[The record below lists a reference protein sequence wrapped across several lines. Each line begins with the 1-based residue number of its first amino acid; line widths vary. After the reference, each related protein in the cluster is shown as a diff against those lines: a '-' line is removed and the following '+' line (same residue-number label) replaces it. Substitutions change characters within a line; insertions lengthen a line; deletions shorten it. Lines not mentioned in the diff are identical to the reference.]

1 MAIIITFEGIAH
13 SKPEEDLEFIVLQ
26 GNVGDAIIRE
36 TMDDNVA
43 GYPEIV
49 YDTETSKVFKR
60 PNKLLLLQGS
70 QKATMSWGGN
80 EIQASD
86 IERYKALSSNDIFT
100 ESSTEEAIR
109 NNEFIASYTYGVDYT
124 TLSDTKGKWVLATK
138 ASIEATSDDTRFLC
152 TRTAADYNIKAIDIP
167 IGETRTVAK
176 QQTTDYLFFPQKCSI
191 EETDIEQFS
200 VKKLTSDSVN
210 VTNKGEAPA
219 RIALVSK

>member
-109 NNEFIASYTYGVDYT
+109 NNEFITSYTYGVDYT

-200 VKKLTSDSVN
+200 VKKLTSDSVDI
-210 VTNKGEAPA
+210 TNKGEAPA

>member
-124 TLSDTKGKWVLATK
+124 TLSDTKGKWVLAGK
-138 ASIEATSDDTRFLC
+138 ATMEATSDNTRFLC

-167 IGETRTVAK
+167 TGETRTVAK

-191 EETDIEQFS
+191 GETDIEQFS
-200 VKKLTSDSVN
+200 VKKLTSDSVDI
-210 VTNKGEAPA
+210 TNKGEAPA

>member
-109 NNEFIASYTYGVDYT
+109 NNEFITSYTYGVDYP
-124 TLSDTKGKWVLATK
+124 TLYDARGKWALAAK
-138 ASIEATSDDTRFLC
+138 ASMEATADDTRFLC
-152 TRTAADYNIKAIDIP
+152 TRSATDYNSKHIDIDVGDTKTITKQKGTNYVYFPQRCLIGEIDIP
-167 IGETRTVAK
+167 
-176 QQTTDYLFFPQKCSI
+176 
-191 EETDIEQFS
+191 QFS
-200 VKKLTSDSVN
+200 VNKLTSDSID
-210 VTNKGEAPA
+210 VTNNGEAPA
-219 RIALVSK
+219 RVVVVSK

>member
-80 EIQASD
+80 EIQTSD

-200 VKKLTSDSVN
+200 VKKLTSDSVDI
-210 VTNKGEAPA
+210 TNKGEVPA